1 MTDVLMSTWTVYDHP
16 KDFPDHFVA
25 RRFEVVIG
33 DLEPR
38 WTSDVYLA
46 HDIEQLHQHFERL
59 GLAFLPRFEADE
71 PQIMGV
77 WM

>member
-16 KDFPDHFVA
+16 ADYPNSYVA
-25 RRFEVVIG
+25 RRFEVIPG
-33 DLEPR
+33 QLEPR
-38 WTSDVYLA
+38 RTNDLYLA
-46 HDIEQLHQHFERL
+46 RDIEQMNQHFERL
-59 GLAFLPRFEADE
+59 GLAFLSRFEADE